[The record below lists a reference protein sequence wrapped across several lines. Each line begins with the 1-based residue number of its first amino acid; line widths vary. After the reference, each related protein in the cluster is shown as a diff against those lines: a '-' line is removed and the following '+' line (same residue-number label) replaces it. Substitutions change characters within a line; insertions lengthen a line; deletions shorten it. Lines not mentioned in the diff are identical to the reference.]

1 METKK
6 ILEGINLASSNE
18 DLDFEL
24 AKLSMNEIMS
34 GEVTPSQFGAFIM
47 AMKMKGE
54 TPIEIA
60 GLATAMREKSLKIEL
75 DEPLLDTCGT
85 GGDGLKTFNISTAVA
100 FVVAGAGIKVAK
112 HGNRA
117 ISGSSGSADALEE
130 LGVKI
135 TLTPYSV
142 KKCIQE
148 IGIGFIFAQS
158 FHPAMKFASPL
169 SLIHI

>member
-6 ILEGINLASSNE
+6 ILEAINLASNSE

-34 GEVTPSQFGAFIM
+34 GEVTPAQFGAFIM

-60 GLATAMREKSLKIEL
+60 GHATAMREKSLKIDL

-100 FVVAGAGIKVAK
+100 FVVQA
-112 HGNRA
+112 
-117 ISGSSGSADALEE
+117 
-130 LGVKI
+130 
-135 TLTPYSV
+135 
-142 KKCIQE
+142 QE
-148 IGIGFIFAQS
+148 
-158 FHPAMKFASPL
+158 
-169 SLIHI
+169 